1 MCIFPS
7 CQAKLDCKNVGKCGG
22 EKQAGC
28 INFRS
33 DVQQCNVEE
42 WLFWVYFLEFLLSV
56 EFMEPGQLSI
66 SLYSVCKI
74 SDLNT
79 EPSLWLLG
87 FFSTTSLPSVRIMS
101 VHYVFGFIFKGP
113 AMQTPR

>member
-1 MCIFPS
+1 MR
-7 CQAKLDCKNVGKCGG
+7 
-22 EKQAGC
+22 C

-33 DVQQCNVEE
+33 DVQQYNVEE
-42 WLFWVYFLEFLLSV
+42 WLFWVLFLEFLLFV

-79 EPSLWLLG
+79 EPVSVGFVLFF
-87 FFSTTSLPSVRIMS
+87 FFSTTSSVLSESCLSIMFS
-101 VHYVFGFIFKGP
+101 GFYFSSL
-113 AMQTPR
+113 

>member
-1 MCIFPS
+1 MPFCIF
-7 CQAKLDCKNVGKCGG
+7 KKKNLDLTWISPPNVNKKRGV
-22 EKQAGC
+22 EKQVRC

-33 DVQQCNVEE
+33 DVQQYNVEE
-42 WLFWVYFLEFLLSV
+42 WLFWVLFLEFLLFV

-79 EPSLWLLG
+79 EPVSVG
-87 FFSTTSLPSVRIMS
+87 FVLF
-101 VHYVFGFIFKGP
+101 FFF
-113 AMQTPR
+113 

>member
-1 MCIFPS
+1 MR
-7 CQAKLDCKNVGKCGG
+7 
-22 EKQAGC
+22 C

-33 DVQQCNVEE
+33 DVQQYNVEE
-42 WLFWVYFLEFLLSV
+42 WLFWVLFLEFLLFV

-79 EPSLWLLG
+79 EPVSVGFVLFFC
-87 FFSTTSLPSVRIMS
+87 FFSTTSSVLSESCLSIMFS
-101 VHYVFGFIFKGP
+101 GFYFSSL
-113 AMQTPR
+113 

>member
-1 MCIFPS
+1 M
-7 CQAKLDCKNVGKCGG
+7 Q
-22 EKQAGC
+22 C

-33 DVQQCNVEE
+33 NVQQYNVEE
-42 WLFWVYFLEFLLSV
+42 WLFWVLFLEFLLFV

-79 EPSLWLLG
+79 EPLSVDTGVFLSTTSSVLSESCLSIMFSG
-87 FFSTTSLPSVRIMS
+87 FFSSLGQQRM
-101 VHYVFGFIFKGP
+101 VFTMAANTNAQRGCV
-113 AMQTPR
+113 